1 MSFTMK
7 SKRRNGFGKKR
18 TAKMLGGMN
27 STDSTNSVKVEKVE
41 NMRFKGEG
49 YYTGD
54 TIIKNGKHIKHGKGK
69 IIGHR
74 YKYDGDWKDDKEDG
88 NGIFTYKDGDTY
100 EGEFVDGNFEGYG
113 VYKSNNPPHTYR
125 GDYVKDKKSGTG
137 FLTTTCPFAHGTVF
151 GDFANDKFV
160 KGTGKRC
167 MFPMLIFENGDYE
180 NSRIVKGITIWPN
193 GQRFEGIYDK
203 KGEPAKG
210 TFEWT
215 DGSKYE
221 GEYEN
226 GRRSGFGVF
235 ISSDGSVY
243 EGYFKN
249 DRQNGMGKI
258 TYPDGTVISGEFH
271 DDWLKDPVQDHV
283 RSSIYD
289 ELGPAGKV
297 FPKTRRSSSKRRASK
312 DTSGK

>member
-1 MSFTMK
+1 
-7 SKRRNGFGKKR
+7 
-18 TAKMLGGMN
+18 MLGGMN
-27 STDSTNSVKVEKVE
+27 SANSVKVEKVV

-69 IIGHR
+69 IR
-74 YKYDGDWKDDKEDG
+74 YRHGNSYDGDWKNDQENG
-88 NGIFTYKDGDTY
+88 NGIYTYDDGDTY
-100 EGEFVDGNFEGYG
+100 EGEFANGMFEGYG

-125 GDYVKDKKSGTG
+125 GDYVNDKKHGTG

-151 GDFANDKFV
+151 GDFANDNLV
-160 KGTGKRC
+160 NGTGKRC
-167 MFPMLIFENGDYE
+167 IDHTKIFENGDYE
-180 NSRIVKGITIWPN
+180 NGELVKGIRIWPE
-193 GQRFEGIYDK
+193 GHRFEGIYDK
-203 KGEPAKG
+203 KGNLAKG
-210 TFEWT
+210 TFEWA

-226 GRRSGFGVF
+226 GRRSGFGVS
-235 ISSDGSVY
+235 ISSDGYVY
-243 EGYFKN
+243 EGYYKN
-249 DRQNGMGKI
+249 DKQNGMGKI
-258 TYPDGTVISGEFH
+258 TFPDGTVISGEFH
-271 DDWLKDPVQDHV
+271 DNWLKHSVHDRA

-297 FPKTRRSSSKRRASK
+297 FSKTRRSSKRGTSK